1 MAAGSIPCVTK
12 LCPHL
17 TVDFRTPGNFTA
29 RPKTSC
35 LVALPGVLVLS
46 FARTLP
52 RSFARTLPEGSGTGF
67 GRVQLG
73 GASPQIEVC
82 HTELCQVFARELCQ
96 VFARRFSSLTP
107 MRAWVL
113 NYVRRELWSG
123 QVILAPTLPRMVS
136 YHAWCRLVVL
146 LGTANRPRRWKSELR
161 GPGPGQA
168 VRVT

>member
-1 MAAGSIPCVTK
+1 M
-12 LCPHL
+12 
-17 TVDFRTPGNFTA
+17 DFRTPGNFTA

-123 QVILAPTLPRMVS
+123 QVILAPTLYFFKAARGSPPKACGFECMWNKTHRKLPLL
-136 YHAWCRLVVL
+136 CRFEMTQNHRQISKL
-146 LGTANRPRRWKSELR
+146 NRVDCS
-161 GPGPGQA
+161 
-168 VRVT
+168 

>member
-52 RSFARTLPEGSGTGF
+52 LCRFARTLPEGSGTGF

-73 GASPQIEVC
+73 GASPRIEVC

-96 VFARRFSSLTP
+96 AIFEVDPHESVGSRTMSAGNYGATKLYWHLHYMIARLGKGTFSGTRLA
-107 MRAWVL
+107 RAL
-113 NYVRRELWSG
+113 
-123 QVILAPTLPRMVS
+123 
-136 YHAWCRLVVL
+136 HLV
-146 LGTANRPRRWKSELR
+146 
-161 GPGPGQA
+161 
-168 VRVT
+168 

>member
-107 MRAWVL
+107 MRAWGV
-113 NYVRRELWSG
+113 ELCPQGTMERPSYIG
-123 QVILAPTLPRMVS
+123 TYITLFEK
-136 YHAWCRLVVL
+136 HIFC
-146 LGTANRPRRWKSELR
+146 LGP
-161 GPGPGQA
+161 
-168 VRVT
+168 

>member
-1 MAAGSIPCVTK
+1 MAAGTIPCITK

-17 TVDFRTPGNFTA
+17 TVDFRTLGNFAA
-29 RPKTSC
+29 RPKTRC
-35 LVALPGVLVLS
+35 LAALPGVLAFG
-46 FARTLP
+46 FARPLP

-73 GASPQIEVC
+73 GASPQIGVC

-123 QVILAPTLPRMVS
+123 QVILAPTLGFWSFWRGRTISNTTCLRWFDPKK
-136 YHAWCRLVVL
+136 L
-146 LGTANRPRRWKSELR
+146 LKP
-161 GPGPGQA
+161 
-168 VRVT
+168 

>member
-123 QVILAPTLPRMVS
+123 QVILAPTL
-136 YHAWCRLVVL
+136 VVAVFPLQFQSVPSLQPPL
-146 LGTANRPRRWKSELR
+146 LLPGRPWSSLDGCGGGVAKRR
-161 GPGPGQA
+161 
-168 VRVT
+168 

>member
-123 QVILAPTLPRMVS
+123 QVILAPTLSKCKLSNLECLCSLMHHDAKVHLYSPD
-136 YHAWCRLVVL
+136 
-146 LGTANRPRRWKSELR
+146 
-161 GPGPGQA
+161 
-168 VRVT
+168 